1 MLCAFAAKGGAMTG
15 EREKA
20 RPPLGGRA
28 GDKAEA
34 LVAQRGQRGA
44 AGSGP
49 QLKAVRKDGWTPARR
64 KRFMETLAATCNVS
78 EAARA
83 AEKNLSSAYY
93 QRRRDPAFARE
104 WNQAMN
110 VGYAELE
117 TLLLRQ
123 SLFGVEDEELTLD
136 GEGALKSRKLKR
148 GHPHVVAIRLL
159 LAHQGT
165 VEKLRAAEMRDGP
178 EAEDAVAKMRALLDD
193 VRRRREAAGD

>member
-1 MLCAFAAKGGAMTG
+1 MTG

-20 RPPLGGRA
+20 RPRLGGRA

-34 LVAQRGQRGA
+34 WVVQRNQRGV

-49 QLKAVRKDGWTPARR
+49 QLRAVRKDGWTPARR
-64 KRFMETLAATCNVS
+64 KRFLETLAATCNVS

-83 AEKNLSSAYY
+83 AGKNLSSAYY
-93 QRRRDPAFARE
+93 QRRRDPGFARE
-104 WNQAMN
+104 WAQALN

-136 GEGALKSRKLKR
+136 GEGALKSRKVKR
-148 GHPHVVAIRLL
+148 GHPHVVAVRLL
-159 LAHQGT
+159 LAHQAA
-165 VEKLRAAEMRDGP
+165 VEKMRAAEMRDGP
-178 EAEDAVAKMRALLDD
+178 EAEEAIAKMRTLLED
-193 VRRRREAAGD
+193 VRRRRQSAGE